1 MSKKRCEKGNISPKA
16 SDIYKCRRCGATANK
31 KDKLCKPEKN
41 DASIDFFQ
49 NFDFGSTDSLT
60 SI

>member
-1 MSKKRCEKGNISPKA
+1 MSKKKCEKGDISPKA

-41 DASIDFFQ
+41 DA
-49 NFDFGSTDSLT
+49 TDSFF
-60 SI
+60 SEF

>member
-1 MSKKRCEKGNISPKA
+1 MSKKKCEKGGISPKA

-41 DASIDFFQ
+41 DA
-49 NFDFGSTDSLT
+49 TDSFF
-60 SI
+60 SEF